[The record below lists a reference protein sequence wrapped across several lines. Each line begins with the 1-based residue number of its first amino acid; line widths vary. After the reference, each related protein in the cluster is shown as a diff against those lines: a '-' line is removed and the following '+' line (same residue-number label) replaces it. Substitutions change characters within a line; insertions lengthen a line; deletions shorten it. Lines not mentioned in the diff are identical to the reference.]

1 MTDEDRIRRLV
12 AILPRLSTS
21 QLVAIENII
30 LQFMRPFSYT
40 KNPASELI
48 SDCVLREFGDA
59 LRVHHCF
66 SSEPFTKDKFEYA
79 LEKVCN
85 LCGIPAARAPRG
97 NAGHDLTIS
106 YIHFR

>member
-48 SDCVLREFGDA
+48 SDCVLQQPGAAAFFR
-59 LRVHHCF
+59 
-66 SSEPFTKDKFEYA
+66 
-79 LEKVCN
+79 
-85 LCGIPAARAPRG
+85 ARAVRPG
-97 NAGHDLTIS
+97 TMNADPATGAL
-106 YIHFR
+106 